1 MRSELEETR
10 GQKSMLRLLNKHS
23 SIMTRLHSVVLGIV
37 SDFPVLTKSG
47 INPAAVRTVVSCGEI
62 IKHRNYAV
70 VTKIETSMIEG
81 EGKNAAISKI
91 RILMKRKPGVKEL
104 LQKIA
109 EENAKE
115 TDYERHLRQQDE
127 KLRDEENELS

>member
-1 MRSELEETR
+1 MNHPYERPFPPNEIR
-10 GQKSMLRLLNKHS
+10 VGRNKRAEIYVKIAEQAFIDHDE
-23 SIMTRLHSVVLGIV
+23 ITLCGLGN
-37 SDFPVLTKSG
+37 T
-47 INPAAVRTVVSCGEI
+47 VRTVVSCGEI